1 MDIFEAIVET
11 QKKIE
16 VLKDEQRRGYG
27 MRYRFRTLQ
36 QSLFAYYSAVFI
48 IFSLI
53 VAGLLYVFLASDIR
67 QRSEEQQKQLGL
79 SIVGH
84 LDQEVVKMNNFSMNI
99 VYSNL
104 VKEHF
109 SHYLAPAEGA
119 EQTMLSDPALYKDT
133 TTLIDVILAII
144 SSSNTAKQANIY
156 DVNGK
161 MLGAGVFN
169 GQLPVDLK
177 QRPWYKE
184 TWERSGWRV
193 IRLLQ
198 GEALPMPTGEGKR
211 DEPYISLTRV
221 YKDGNYVSQG
231 VVEILQRADDL
242 FQHLNELQ
250 ASNQEL
256 RIYVLDERDTL
267 LYPLPAASHA
277 ADAPT
282 GYAEEMKLIQH
293 RTSPPETMQEVNY
306 ALTDSKQMMTYMT
319 SQETGWTVVVMQS
332 KHSLFANLN
341 RMALIFAG
349 ATLATL
355 IIILM
360 LSYLISKRVTLPL
373 HRLQRIIQK
382 TGENDLMSGQ
392 DSGQLL
398 FKLDHPGSI
407 REMAE
412 LNDAFIRLNQQL
424 VQSFHDQMA
433 IKSRETEA
441 RLLALQSQMNPHFLY
456 NNITNI
462 SIMAEE
468 GMNRQIVAFCGHI
481 ASMLRYISAPGQ
493 SGVSLSQEL
502 EYCER
507 YLECMK
513 IRFEDDLHYKFSIPD
528 EMKDIRIP
536 MLIIQPLLENAMKYG
551 LGDTL
556 PWKLHITGE
565 LDITQETWQIH
576 VEDNGPGMEP
586 EALEHIE
593 LYINKLQNVDR
604 MPELEIN
611 GMGLKNIWARLKL
624 WYGPAARMC
633 IKNKATG
640 GVSICIGGSIRKEQ
654 GRTYEYAEKIQN
666 NYR

>member
-1 MDIFEAIVET
+1 ME
-11 QKKIE
+11 
-16 VLKDEQRRGYG
+16 L
-27 MRYRFRTLQ
+27 RYRFRTLQ

-48 IFSLI
+48 TFSLI
-53 VAGLLYVFLASDIR
+53 VAGLLYVYLTSDIR
-67 QRSEEQQKQLGL
+67 HRSEEQQKQLGL
-79 SIVGH
+79 SIVSH

-109 SHYLAPAEGA
+109 SHYLAPAEGV
-119 EQTMLSDPALYKDT
+119 ERTMTSDPSLYKDT
-133 TTLIDVILAII
+133 TTLIDVIMAII

-198 GEALPMPTGEGKR
+198 GGALPMPTGEGR
-211 DEPYISLTRV
+211 TDQPYISLTRV

-231 VVEILQRADDL
+231 VVEILQLAEDL
-242 FQHLNELQ
+242 FQYLHELQ
-250 ASNQEL
+250 AGNKEL
-256 RIYVLDERDTL
+256 RVYVLDEQDTL
-267 LYPLPAASHA
+267 LYPLPSATLDADSSSASA
-277 ADAPT
+277 
-282 GYAEEMKLIQH
+282 GYSEDMKLIQH
-293 RTSPPETMQEVNY
+293 RTSPPETMQEV
-306 ALTDSKQMMTYMT
+306 THSPTGSRQMMTYMT

-332 KHSLFANLN
+332 KQSLFANLN
-341 RMALIFAG
+341 RMALFFAG

-355 IIILM
+355 LIILM
-360 LSYLISKRVTLPL
+360 FSYLISKRVTLPL

-392 DSGQLL
+392 EAGQLL
-398 FKLDHPGSI
+398 FKLDHPASI
-407 REMAE
+407 RELAE
-412 LNDAFIRLNQQL
+412 LNDTFIRLNQQL
-424 VQSFHDQMA
+424 VQSFQDQMA

-468 GMNRQIVAFCGHI
+468 GMNKQIVVFCDHI
-481 ASMLRYISAPGQ
+481 ASMLRYIST
-493 SGVSLSQEL
+493 SGKNGVPLSHEL

-513 IRFEDDLHYKFSIPD
+513 IRFEDDLHYEFSIPD
-528 EMKDIRIP
+528 EMKNIRVP
-536 MLIIQPLLENAMKYG
+536 MLIIQPLLENTMKYG
-551 LGDTL
+551 LSDTL

-565 LDITQETWQIH
+565 LHIDQESWQIH

-586 EALEHIE
+586 ETLAQLVH
-593 LYINKLQNVDR
+593 YIDESQEWDQ
-604 MPELEIN
+604 MPQLEIN

-633 IKNKATG
+633 IENKSTG
-640 GVSICIGGSIRKEQ
+640 GVSIRIRGSIRKE
-654 GRTYEYAEKIQN
+654 
-666 NYR
+666 